1 MTWLFSKSLMDSCGN
16 SHCSR
21 GQAEESSEE
30 SCLDGEPFAE
40 LNVMPTAQPF
50 WRNDKTKDTSNL
62 SRFGLTSRVL
72 TERDG
77 EAVLTSFL
85 AAFHVRTSA
94 LQEEPDARGL
104 MEEKVACGARCSE
117 SLMRY
122 DPDTHSLKTRQL
134 SLFGGLVECSAILPR
149 FGSMQAGE
157 CFLLPML
164 EHDTSVKGYGLQ
176 EVTGTPIKTRS
187 YRSDAFRSGALSPY
201 EICKNEGGVP
211 RIEWLEHLMG
221 WPIGWTDLRQL
232 EMDKFQQWLHS
243 HGNFCLSSDVESC
256 ELEAVASV

>member
-1 MTWLFSKSLMDSCGN
+1 MSWLFSRVLV
-16 SHCSR
+16 
-21 GQAEESSEE
+21 EEYSGEGSS
-30 SCLDGEPFAE
+30 DGEPSAE

-77 EAVLTSFL
+77 EVVLTSFL
-85 AAFHVRTSA
+85 EAFPVRTSA
-94 LQEEPDARGL
+94 LQEGRDDRVSTEVKAG
-104 MEEKVACGARCSE
+104 CGARCSE

-122 DPDTHSLKTRQL
+122 DPATHSLKTRQL
-134 SLFGGLVECSAILPR
+134 SLFGGSIECSATLPQ
-149 FGSMQAGE
+149 FGLMLGGE
-157 CFLLPML
+157 CFLQPML
-164 EHDTSVKGYGLQ
+164 EHDTSVNGYGSQ
-176 EVTGTPIKTRS
+176 EVIGTPIKTRS

-201 EICKNEGGVP
+201 ELCKDAGGVP

-221 WPIGWTDLRQL
+221 WPIGWTNLRQL

-243 HGNFCLSSDVESC
+243 HGNC
-256 ELEAVASV
+256 